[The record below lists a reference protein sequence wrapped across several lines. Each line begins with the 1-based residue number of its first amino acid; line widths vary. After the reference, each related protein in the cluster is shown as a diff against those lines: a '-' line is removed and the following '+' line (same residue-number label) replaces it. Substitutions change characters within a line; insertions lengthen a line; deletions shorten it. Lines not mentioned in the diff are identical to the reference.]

1 MALLRTELKGAGSI
15 VHQRREDGSLG
26 TKFVGVYEGIIEAP
40 EDLGLP
46 RLAEYAPGSMFYC
59 MGDKKLYIKNSSK
72 EWVVIRE

>member
-26 TKFVGVYEGIIEAP
+26 TKVAGIYEGIIETT
-40 EDLGLP
+40 EDLTLP

-59 MGDKKLYIKNSSK
+59 LVNKSLYIKNSAS
-72 EWVVIRE
+72 EWEAIS

>member
-1 MALLRTELKGAGSI
+1 MALLRAELRGAGSI
-15 VHQRREDGSLG
+15 VHQRREDGSIG
-26 TKFVGVYEGIIEAP
+26 TKVAGIYEGIIETT
-40 EDLGLP
+40 EDLALP